1 MYFNELLTY
10 EEIQEKYQRNQHDA
24 ICYLLKG
31 GLFQDMSEIIERIEA
46 LEERADTTD
55 GTIAQ
60 IQIDIEDL
68 KQRMTEVE
76 TTVVQIME
84 KFDDYYTKTEID
96 ATIRGVLDT
105 HYTKAEIDAMLS
117 AIDPGIVDRINPG
130 ITTQQGFFNVEI
142 EVE

>member
-84 KFDDYYTKTEID
+84 KFDDYYKKDET
-96 ATIRGVLDT
+96 DT
-105 HYTKAEIDAMLS
+105 AISNAINS
-117 AIDPGIVDRINPG
+117 AITDVLNTPY
-130 ITTQQGFFNVEI
+130 
-142 EVE
+142 

>member
-10 EEIQEKYQRNQHDA
+10 EEIQEKYQRKQHDA

-31 GLFQDMSEIIERIEA
+31 GLFQDMSEIIERIES

-96 ATIRGVLDT
+96 A
-105 HYTKAEIDAMLS
+105 MLS

-130 ITTQQGFFNVEI
+130 TTTQQGFFNIET
-142 EVE
+142 EVENA

>member
-1 MYFNELLTY
+1 MR
-10 EEIQEKYQRNQHDA
+10 EI
-24 ICYLLKG
+24 L
-31 GLFQDMSEIIERIEA
+31 ERIES

-84 KFDDYYTKTEID
+84 KFDDYYTKTETD
-96 ATIRGVLDT
+96 AMITGVLNT
-105 HYTKAEIDAMLS
+105 PI
-117 AIDPGIVDRINPG
+117 
-130 ITTQQGFFNVEI
+130 
-142 EVE
+142 

>member
-10 EEIQEKYQRNQHDA
+10 EEIQEKYKQTQHDA

-31 GLFQDMSEIIERIEA
+31 GLFQDMSEILERIES

-84 KFDDYYTKTEID
+84 KFDDYYTKTETD
-96 ATIRGVLDT
+96 AMITGVLNT
-105 HYTKAEIDAMLS
+105 PI
-117 AIDPGIVDRINPG
+117 
-130 ITTQQGFFNVEI
+130 
-142 EVE
+142 

>member
-10 EEIQEKYQRNQHDA
+10 EEIQEKYKQTQHAA

-31 GLFQDMSEIIERIEA
+31 GLFQDMSEILERIES

-96 ATIRGVLDT
+96 A
-105 HYTKAEIDAMLS
+105 MLS

-130 ITTQQGFFNVEI
+130 TTTQQGFFNIET

>member
-10 EEIQEKYQRNQHDA
+10 EEIQEKYKQTQRDA

-31 GLFQDMSEIIERIEA
+31 GLFQDMSEILERIES

-84 KFDDYYTKTEID
+84 KFDDYYTKIETD
-96 ATIRGVLDT
+96 AMITGVLNT
-105 HYTKAEIDAMLS
+105 PI
-117 AIDPGIVDRINPG
+117 
-130 ITTQQGFFNVEI
+130 
-142 EVE
+142 

>member
-10 EEIQEKYQRNQHDA
+10 EEIQEKYQRNQNDA

-96 ATIRGVLDT
+96 AMITDVLN
-105 HYTKAEIDAMLS
+105 API
-117 AIDPGIVDRINPG
+117 
-130 ITTQQGFFNVEI
+130 
-142 EVE
+142 

>member
-31 GLFQDMSEIIERIEA
+31 GLFQDMSEIIERIES

-60 IQIDIEDL
+60 IKIDIEDL

-84 KFDDYYTKTEID
+84 KFDDYYTKTE
-96 ATIRGVLDT
+96 TDT
-105 HYTKAEIDAMLS
+105 
-117 AIDPGIVDRINPG
+117 AIANAITNVIN
-130 ITTQQGFFNVEI
+130 TAY
-142 EVE
+142 

>member
-10 EEIQEKYQRNQHDA
+10 EEIQEKYQRNQHEA

-96 ATIRGVLDT
+96 T
-105 HYTKAEIDAMLS
+105 MLS

-130 ITTQQGFFNVEI
+130 TTTQQGFFNI
-142 EVE
+142 KTEVE

>member
-1 MYFNELLTY
+1 MAIYSLNGKEVKMYFNELLTY
-10 EEIQEKYQRNQHDA
+10 EEIQEKYETNQHNA

-31 GLFQDMSEIIERIEA
+31 GLFQDMSEIIERIES

-84 KFDDYYTKTEID
+84 KFDDYYTKTETD
-96 ATIRGVLDT
+96 AMITGVLNT
-105 HYTKAEIDAMLS
+105 PI
-117 AIDPGIVDRINPG
+117 
-130 ITTQQGFFNVEI
+130 
-142 EVE
+142 

>member
-76 TTVVQIME
+76 TTAVQIME
-84 KFDDYYTKTEID
+84 KFDDYYTKT
-96 ATIRGVLDT
+96 
-105 HYTKAEIDAMLS
+105 EIDAMLS

-130 ITTQQGFFNVEI
+130 TTTQQGFFNI
-142 EVE
+142 ETEVKND

>member
-10 EEIQEKYQRNQHDA
+10 EEIQEKYETNQHNA

-31 GLFQDMSEIIERIEA
+31 GLFQDMSEIIERIES

-68 KQRMTEVE
+68 KQRMTEAE
-76 TTVVQIME
+76 TTIVQIME
-84 KFDDYYTKTEID
+84 KFDDYYTKT
-96 ATIRGVLDT
+96 
-105 HYTKAEIDAMLS
+105 EIDAMLS

-130 ITTQQGFFNVEI
+130 TTTQQEFFNIET

>member
-10 EEIQEKYQRNQHDA
+10 EEIQEKYKKTQHDA

-31 GLFQDMSEIIERIEA
+31 GLFQDMSEIIERIES

-96 ATIRGVLDT
+96 A
-105 HYTKAEIDAMLS
+105 MLS
-117 AIDPGIVDRINPG
+117 AIDPGVVDRVNPG
-130 ITTQQGFFNVEI
+130 TTTQQGFFNIET
-142 EVE
+142 EVENA

>member
-31 GLFQDMSEIIERIEA
+31 GLFQDMSEILERIES

-55 GTIAQ
+55 ATIAQ

-84 KFDDYYTKTEID
+84 KFDDYYTKTETEELIADEIGD
-96 ATIRGVLDT
+96 AISDE
-105 HYTKAEIDAMLS
+105 Y
-117 AIDPGIVDRINPG
+117 
-130 ITTQQGFFNVEI
+130 
-142 EVE
+142 

>member
-10 EEIQEKYQRNQHDA
+10 EEIQEKYQRTQRDA

-31 GLFQDMSEIIERIEA
+31 GLFQDMSEILERIES

-68 KQRMTEVE
+68 KQRMREVE

-84 KFDDYYTKTEID
+84 KFDDYYTKTETD
-96 ATIRGVLDT
+96 AMITGVLNT
-105 HYTKAEIDAMLS
+105 PI
-117 AIDPGIVDRINPG
+117 
-130 ITTQQGFFNVEI
+130 
-142 EVE
+142 

>member
-1 MYFNELLTY
+1 
-10 EEIQEKYQRNQHDA
+10 
-24 ICYLLKG
+24 
-31 GLFQDMSEIIERIEA
+31 MSEIIERIES

-84 KFDDYYTKTEID
+84 KFDNYYTKTEID
-96 ATIRGVLDT
+96 AMITGVLNT
-105 HYTKAEIDAMLS
+105 PI
-117 AIDPGIVDRINPG
+117 
-130 ITTQQGFFNVEI
+130 
-142 EVE
+142 

>member
-10 EEIQEKYQRNQHDA
+10 EEIQEKYKKTQHDA

-31 GLFQDMSEIIERIEA
+31 GLFQDMSEILERIES
-46 LEERADTTD
+46 LEERA
-55 GTIAQ
+55 
-60 IQIDIEDL
+60 EDL

-96 ATIRGVLDT
+96 AMI
-105 HYTKAEIDAMLS
+105 S

-130 ITTQQGFFNVEI
+130 TTTQQGFFSIEI

>member
-10 EEIQEKYQRNQHDA
+10 EEIQEKYKQTQHDA

-31 GLFQDMSEIIERIEA
+31 GLFQDMSEIIERIES

-84 KFDDYYTKTEID
+84 KFDDYYTKTETEELIADEIGD
-96 ATIRGVLDT
+96 AISDEYQKEGVKNA
-105 HYTKAEIDAMLS
+105 HFKRNIFEHS
-117 AIDPGIVDRINPG
+117 GRNK
-130 ITTQQGFFNVEI
+130 NENR
-142 EVE
+142 EK

>member
-10 EEIQEKYQRNQHDA
+10 EEIQEKYKQTQHDA

-76 TTVVQIME
+76 TTIVQIME
-84 KFDDYYTKTEID
+84 KFDDYYTKI
-96 ATIRGVLDT
+96 
-105 HYTKAEIDAMLS
+105 EIDAMLS

-130 ITTQQGFFNVEI
+130 TTTQQGFFNIET
-142 EVE
+142 EVEND

>member
-84 KFDDYYTKTEID
+84 KFDDYYTKTETD
-96 ATIRGVLDT
+96 AMITGVLNT
-105 HYTKAEIDAMLS
+105 PI
-117 AIDPGIVDRINPG
+117 
-130 ITTQQGFFNVEI
+130 
-142 EVE
+142 

>member
-31 GLFQDMSEIIERIEA
+31 GLFQDMSEILERLDA

-84 KFDDYYTKTEID
+84 KFDDYYTKI
-96 ATIRGVLDT
+96 
-105 HYTKAEIDAMLS
+105 EIDAMLS

-130 ITTQQGFFNVEI
+130 TTTQQGFFNIET